1 MDFYLNKHLHVLHQ
15 SGAPVKTLKEGLEP
29 AAFWSALGGK
39 DSYPSQQDSKVSNKD
54 PKLFVCASTEGN

>member
-1 MDFYLNKHLHVLHQ
+1 MYMQ
-15 SGAPVKTLKEGLEP
+15 SGAPVKTLKEGSEP

-54 PKLFVCASTEGN
+54 PKLLVCASTEGN

>member
-1 MDFYLNKHLHVLHQ
+1 MYFNPIDRLHVLHQ
-15 SGAPVKTLKEGLEP
+15 SGAPVKTLKEGSEP

-39 DSYPSQQDSKVSNKD
+39 DSYPSQQDSKASNKD